1 MRVNTTFQLRTIF
14 SLVISIGVIKHAV
27 KSTVKLSF
35 VDISNIFCV
44 FMHVINNY
52 AVFIGRFKA
61 DLKNLF
67 IAIAVN
73 GKLNHTC
80 PWQVGVTSIFNLV
93 E

>member
-1 MRVNTTFQLRTIF
+1 
-14 SLVISIGVIKHAV
+14 
-27 KSTVKLSF
+27 
-35 VDISNIFCV
+35 
-44 FMHVINNY
+44 MHVINNY

-80 PWQVGVTSIFNLV
+80 PWQVGVTSIFNLL